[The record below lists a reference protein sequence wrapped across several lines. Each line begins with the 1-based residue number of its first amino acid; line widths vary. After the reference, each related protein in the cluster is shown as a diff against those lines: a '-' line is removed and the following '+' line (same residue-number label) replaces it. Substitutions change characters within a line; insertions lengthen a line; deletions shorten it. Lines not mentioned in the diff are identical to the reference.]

1 MEQVVLKVDFG
12 PIPQLWYLA
21 MSEVNSGCYN
31 WGDELYWHL
40 METDQGYTQ
49 HLTMHRMTPPSY
61 PTQTVN
67 SAEAEKP
74 VLQYKESQIEKIPP
88 KYVAQQLLSLF
99 TFYFG
104 SVIDSKAKI
113 ENYFSMTCHL
123 KTQQAL

>member
-21 MSEVNSGCYN
+21 MSEDNSGCYN
-31 WGDELYWHL
+31 LGVELYWHV

-49 HLTMHRMTPPSY
+49 HLTMHRMTPTSY
-61 PTQTVN
+61 PAQTVN

-88 KYVAQQLLSLF
+88 KYVA
-99 TFYFG
+99 
-104 SVIDSKAKI
+104 
-113 ENYFSMTCHL
+113 
-123 KTQQAL
+123 